1 MLREAHKAGRYISQS
16 EIHRRFQKEFS
27 EFSSSTLRPYILVAK
42 YSLGVLDVVRV
53 SKKRMFSREV
63 EGFIYNFV
71 QTGLL
76 NGVRYKAK
84 EMLEILSKKYPE
96 NGFKT
101 EKNLQFYMGAMRR
114 GLIRQL
120 NRQSG
125 RDF

>member
-1 MLREAHKAGRYISQS
+1 M
-16 EIHRRFQKEFS
+16 
-27 EFSSSTLRPYILVAK
+27 
-42 YSLGVLDVVRV
+42 RV